1 MEYRPMPHDTSLIA
15 LIAVDG
21 ARHPRFLAAITRTRL
36 QPEAEELVALQDL
49 RNPRVFEKHLR
60 AADIP
65 AVSGDATLP
74 GVLESVH
81 VERARLLVIA
91 SPDGFH
97 ARQVLAQA
105 LARNPKIRTIVRTH
119 SAEEREYLETQGV
132 DSVVMGEH
140 ELAMTMTAYALQ
152 SLKD

>member
-1 MEYRPMPHDTSLIA
+1 VGFGRVGSLIGTA
-15 LIAVDG
+15 L
-21 ARHPRFLAAITRTRL
+21 
-36 QPEAEELVALQDL
+36 AEHGLPYVVIE

-60 AADIP
+60 AADIL

-91 SPDGFH
+91 SPDGYH
-97 ARQVLAQA
+97 ARQVLEQA
-105 LARNPKIRTIVRTH
+105 RARNPRIMTIVRTH
-119 SAEEREYLETQGV
+119 SAAERDYLQGQGV

-140 ELAMTMTAYALQ
+140 ELAMTMTAHALR
-152 SLKD
+152 SLQGSAA